1 MATVK
6 TIFPIL
12 CPVDMFAVDTGIPA
26 QYQSKHMDDYRASDT
41 RLPWQST
48 GWWKQPWQK
57 NDSVPFQYESNYGPI
72 IIQVVEAGTLIP
84 RLEVNMAIIAQSEIE
99 PDLFIYQA
107 DVALNTLAEGYYI
120 FRLLFG
126 SGRELLYQSEIQDI
140 RVTHSDTMLL
150 QGYSDGYYDGITFD
164 TDIVM
169 KMRVP
174 AHIANTPKSVRTG
187 FDDQPKNF
195 TQLKAVNYREAML
208 YIGRNG
214 KGIPDRFADKINS
227 FLGLTTLTIDGRNYS
242 TPGDSELEILSED
255 WDLLKEYRITL
266 REGRNRRRMTFENEV
281 NVNADNHILVTVNTK
296 GFSENYTGQSEQ
308 NILDIE

>member
-41 RLPWQST
+41 RLPWQSSSC
-48 GWWKQPWQK
+48 WKQPWQK

-72 IIQVVEAGTLIP
+72 VIQVVEAGTLIP

-164 TDIVM
+164 TDIVL

-174 AHIANTPKSVRTG
+174 AHITNTPKSVRTG

-281 NVNADNHILVTVNTK
+281 NVNADNHILVAVNTK

>member
-12 CPVDMFAVDTGIPA
+12 CPVDMFAVDTEIPA
-26 QYQSKHMDDYRASDT
+26 QFRSKHMDDYLAADT

-48 GWWKQPWQK
+48 GCWKQPWQT
-57 NDSVPFQYESNYGPI
+57 NDNVPFQYESNYGPI
-72 IIQVVEAGTLIP
+72 VIQVVEAGTLIP
-84 RLEVNMAIIAQSEIE
+84 RLEVNMAIIAQSENE

-107 DVALNTLAEGYYI
+107 DVSLSGLAEGFYR

-126 SGRELLYQSEIQDI
+126 SGRELLYQSEVQDI
-140 RVTHSDTMLL
+140 RVEHADTMLI
-150 QGYSDGYYDGITFD
+150 QGKSDGYYDGVTFD
-164 TDIVM
+164 TGILM

-174 AHIANTPKSVRTG
+174 AYIANTPKSVRTG

-227 FLGLTTLTIDGRNYS
+227 YLGLTTLIIDGRYYS
-242 TPGDSELEILSED
+242 TPGDSELELLSED
-255 WDLLKEYRITL
+255 WDILKEYRVAL
-266 REGRNRRRMTFENEV
+266 REAKNRRRMTFENEV
-281 NVNADNHILVTVNTK
+281 NVNDDSYILVTVNTK
-296 GFSENYTGQSEQ
+296 GFSEDYTGQSDQ